1 MKAVFMGTP
10 DFSVKILE
18 GMCAVT
24 SVDFVITQPDRER
37 GRGHK
42 LQSPPVAEY
51 AKSNN
56 IPFYQPASVKS
67 EEFISFLRDAAPDII
82 VTAAYGQ
89 IVPKEILDIPTYG
102 CVNIHGSLLPKYRGA
117 SPVQQA
123 LINGDKVTGIT
134 LMKMDEKM
142 DSGDV
147 ILMHPVEI
155 EDNDNAE
162 TLMNKLADTGAVMI
176 KDYLTALMMGK
187 EISSYPQD
195 HSLATYCKKIDKDS
209 CKIDWS
215 MPGEDIVNRIRAFS
229 PAPCAFTFI
238 KGTRCKVFGASCVK
252 IEDNAAYT
260 PGEIIKAH
268 QDDLIVCS
276 GDTTAVKI
284 ETIQPEGKR
293 ALKASEFMPGR
304 EISAGMRFE

>member
-1 MKAVFMGTP
+1 MGTP
-10 DFSVKILE
+10 DFSVRILE
-18 GMCAVT
+18 GMCDILP
-24 SVDFVITQPDRER
+24 VDFVISQPDREK

-42 LQSPPVAEY
+42 LQSPPVVEY
-51 AKSNN
+51 AKSKG
-56 IPFYQPASVKS
+56 IPYYQPASVKS
-67 EEFISFLRDAAPDII
+67 DEFVSFLKESKPDII

-147 ILMHPVEI
+147 LLMHPVEI
-155 EDNDNAE
+155 SEDDNAD
-162 TLMNKLADTGAVMI
+162 TLMNKLANIGSQMI
-176 KDYLTALMMGK
+176 KDYLKLIIDGK
-187 EISSYPQD
+187 EIKSVPQD

-215 MPGEDIVNRIRAFS
+215 MPCAEIVNRIRAFS

-238 KGTRCKVFGASCVK
+238 NGTRCKVFSARCAS
-252 IEDNAAYT
+252 DDDYSSYA
-260 PGEIIKAH
+260 PGEIIKAF
-268 QDDLIVCS
+268 QDDLIVAT
-276 GDTTAVKI
+276 GDMSAVKI

-293 ALKASEFMPGR
+293 VLKTSEFLPGR
-304 EISAGMRFE
+304 SIVAGMKFE